1 MSRPLAILIVLVLGA
16 AALGGCRG
24 PQAPE
29 VGRAGAPA
37 SPQARATAAS
47 SPTPTS
53 AAGATVATAITPTL
67 APTIQPSPALA
78 FTPTATPIPSPPATP
93 SAGQT
98 EPVPIVMY
106 HYVRPDPGPGD
117 PAGEDLSVT
126 PEDFAAE
133 MDYLA
138 AQHYTTMTLGELE
151 VVRERRAPLPARP
164 VVLTFDDGYRDFYT
178 DAWPV
183 LRRHHFKATIFVI
196 TGVVGSERYLSWDM
210 IRELDGSGLIEVGS
224 HTVDHPELPALSD
237 AQARAEIVDSKK
249 TLEEHLG
256 HPVVAFSYPA
266 GHYTQREVDDVRQAG
281 YGCAVTTR
289 GAFARA
295 GDPALELPRFRIHGT
310 RGLPQLQ
317 ANL

>member
-1 MSRPLAILIVLVLGA
+1 MSRLWALLMLVLA
-16 AALGGCRG
+16 VATLAGCQG

-29 VGRAGAPA
+29 AGTPGATP
-37 SPQARATAAS
+37 ARATAAP
-47 SPTPTS
+47 SPMSTPAS
-53 AAGATVATAITPTL
+53 IAPATL
-67 APTIQPSPALA
+67 APTPSPTPAP
-78 FTPTATPIPSPPATP
+78 TPTPSPTPAATPSATPAPSPTATP

-98 EPVPIVMY
+98 QPVPIVMY
-106 HYVRPDPGPGD
+106 HYVRPDPGPSD
-117 PAGEDLSVT
+117 PAGQDLSVT

-151 VVRERRAPLPARP
+151 AVRERHASLPAKP

-178 DAWPV
+178 AAWPV
-183 LRRHHFKATIFVI
+183 LRQHHFKATIFVI
-196 TGVVGSERYLSWDM
+196 TGVVDSERYLTWDM

-237 AQARAEIVDSKK
+237 AQARAEIIDSK
-249 TLEEHLG
+249 TALEQRLG
-256 HPVVAFSYPA
+256 HPVIAFSYPS
-266 GHYTQREVDDVRQAG
+266 GHYGQREVDDVRQAG
-281 YGCAVTTR
+281 YRCAVTTR
-289 GAFARA
+289 GAFSRA
-295 GDPALELPRFRIHGT
+295 ADPALELPRFRIHGT